1 MRKSAPGCRI
11 RNGGRTTF
19 AAAGRAALR
28 ATL

>member
-1 MRKSAPGCRI
+1 MAKSAPGCRI
-11 RNGGRTTF
+11 RNGRWTTF